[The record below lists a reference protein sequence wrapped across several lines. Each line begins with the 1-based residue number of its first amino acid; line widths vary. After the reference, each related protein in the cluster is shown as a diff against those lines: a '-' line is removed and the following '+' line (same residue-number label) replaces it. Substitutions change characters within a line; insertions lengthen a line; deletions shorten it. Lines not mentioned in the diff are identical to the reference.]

1 MNQKYNIGWYKLAE
15 FVWGKKKEQAI
26 AIFKLL
32 SHSLKDKSL
41 ALQLEGDILLSF
53 NDKKAIDVYSK
64 AAKLYHNENK
74 PIHALAIY
82 EHLNKLDPK
91 NLVYYLEKLDLNI
104 QINKQANIELNI
116 KEILDLTKE
125 EKLETFLNQILANK
139 DNGKVLMEIFESYRY
154 LV

>member
-32 SHSLKDKSL
+32 SHSLKDKAL

-53 NDKKAIDVYSK
+53 NDKKAIDIYSK
-64 AAKLYHNENK
+64 AAQQYKIDNK

-82 EHLNKLDPK
+82 ENLNKLEPK
-91 NLVYYLEKLDLNI
+91 NLNYYMEKLDLNI
-104 QINKQANIELNI
+104 QINEKAKIELNV
-116 KEILDLTKE
+116 KEIINLTKQE
-125 EKLETFLNQILANK
+125 NLEKSLNQILANK
-139 DNGKVLMEIFESYRY
+139 DNSKILIGIFETYQNII
-154 LV
+154 